1 MLEPGAWSFNFIS
14 VNIEQNFIVGWQV
27 HFACGPS
34 RTKTEHP
41 QPRGG
46 WGRHHSLQQRPLLL
60 EVNSSPGLEGIEM
73 ATGIDI
79 ADAMIQGIERKLKY
93 QA

>member
-1 MLEPGAWSFNFIS
+1 M
-14 VNIEQNFIVGWQV
+14 
-27 HFACGPS
+27 
-34 RTKTEHP
+34 
-41 QPRGG
+41 
-46 WGRHHSLQQRPLLL
+46 
-60 EVNSSPGLEGIEM
+60 NSSPGLEGIEM